1 MKKELY
7 IRLKEVREKKGLS
20 QADVANALNLSR
32 QAISQWETGKAYPDI
47 DNLVLLCELYDMTLD
62 ELVGRNSKTLFAEE
76 QEIQKEV
83 IAKESENKEIN
94 HDLQSVLEMMC
105 MAVILMLSSQI
116 AFLGVVIP
124 IVVIIW
130 MKKKQKKYKMIY
142 LLCIFCWF
150 IGAYNTYVILSYYVF
165 EQGTYTIEPI

>member
-150 IGAYNTYVILSYYVF
+150 IGVYNTYVILSYYVF